1 MQLKAP
7 SKITETKTVESPCI
21 GSCNIDFDVT
31 DICQGCGRSIN
42 DIANWSVYT
51 NEDKKL
57 ANEQAKERITEIKCN
72 SLSNKEWI

>member
-1 MQLKAP
+1 MRLSQP
-7 SKITETKTVESPCI
+7 SIITETNTVESPCI

-51 NEDKKL
+51 NEDKIL
-57 ANEQAKERITEIKCN
+57 ANEDAKKRITEIKCN